1 MMAIQR
7 NITLTTMKKCFKAVY
22 GTPIHSYVKDYR
34 IHAAADLL
42 RQTGLSIA
50 EISEKVGYS
59 NQSKFTESFKQRMG
73 GTPLAYRNLNPEGG
87 KSGLFGLTVRAGP
100 VVR

>member
-7 NITLTTMKKCFKAVY
+7 NITLTTMKKCFKEVY
-22 GTPIHSYVKDYR
+22 GTPIHSYVRDYR

-50 EISEKVGYS
+50 EISEKVG
-59 NQSKFTESFKQRMG
+59 
-73 GTPLAYRNLNPEGG
+73 
-87 KSGLFGLTVRAGP
+87 
-100 VVR
+100 

>member
-34 IHAAADLL
+34 IHAATDRIVHRRDFREGRLFKSEQVYGIVQATD
-42 RQTGLSIA
+42 GLHTA
-50 EISEKVGYS
+50 C
-59 NQSKFTESFKQRMG
+59 
-73 GTPLAYRNLNPEGG
+73 L
-87 KSGLFGLTVRAGP
+87 
-100 VVR
+100 

>member
-22 GTPIHSYVKDYR
+22 GTPIHSYVRDDR

-42 RQTGLSIA
+42 RQNGLLRRIQ
-50 EISEKVGYS
+50 ISAMPKGIRITL
-59 NQSKFTESFKQRMG
+59 Q
-73 GTPLAYRNLNPEGG
+73 A
-87 KSGLFGLTVRAGP
+87 
-100 VVR
+100 